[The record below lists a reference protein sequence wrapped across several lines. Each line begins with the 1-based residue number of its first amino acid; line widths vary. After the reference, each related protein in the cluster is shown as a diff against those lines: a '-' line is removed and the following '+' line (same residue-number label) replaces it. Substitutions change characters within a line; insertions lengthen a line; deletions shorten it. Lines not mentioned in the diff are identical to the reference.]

1 MSFATQ
7 ASHKHKRRIAA
18 PLAVVLL
25 AIVALV
31 SMLAMGCA
39 SPQGQGAEGSSAA
52 AQTAAAPESRGDVVV
67 MDDEDTTV
75 TIDLLMVGD
84 ILLHDQLNNAARQ
97 ADGSYDYAF
106 LFAHLGTMVED
117 ADVAILNQET
127 IMGGADR
134 GYGLHVYSIE
144 TGTTTDEEGHE
155 VATTMNIPVFNSPT
169 AVADA
174 EVAAGF
180 NVVLKAHNH
189 VFDQGYAGLANELA
203 YWSTTYPQIPVLGVS
218 DPSGQSSA
226 TDYVQNVYI
235 YEKDGFR
242 IAILNY
248 ATGTNAGGG
257 GNDYA
262 VLSYIS
268 EDKIRS
274 DCEKARAAGAD
285 MIVAC
290 PHWGTE
296 YQTSPSDAQRY
307 WAQIM
312 ADNGVDIIF
321 GTHPHVIE
329 PVEVFQAADGHTCL
343 CYYSN
348 GSFVSSDFPNA
359 DCYIAGI
366 DRVTVQKDGDGTC
379 HIVHADF
386 VPTVMNLQAGDMG
399 AWPVGSYTDEVY
411 AGHSR
416 PELTPQHVRD
426 YCTSVLGPGFDA
438 STGVYTVDLPS
449 N

>member
-1 MSFATQ
+1 MSEAG
-7 ASHKHKRRIAA
+7 SKRRPKAVLAA
-18 PLAVVLL
+18 VLL
-25 AIVALV
+25 LVVAV
-31 SMLAMGCA
+31 LAGVFSAGCSSA
-39 SPQGQGAEGSSAA
+39 TSSADEGSAA
-52 AQTAAAPESRGDVVV
+52 VTPHPGPPDPRDIVV
-67 MDDEDTTV
+67 MDDEDRTV
-75 TIDLLMVGD
+75 TINLVMVGD
-84 ILLHDQLNNAARQ
+84 ILLHDQLVNAGAQ
-97 ADGSYDYAF
+97 GDGSYDYSF
-106 LFAHLGTMVED
+106 LFAHTRDVIEA

-127 IMGGADR
+127 IMGGAER
-134 GYGLHVYSIE
+134 GSGLHVYQVE
-144 TGTTTDEEGHE
+144 TGTTTDEEGNE

-180 NVVLKAHNH
+180 DVVLKAHNH
-189 VFDQGYAGLANELA
+189 VFDQGYSGLAHELA
-203 YWSTTYPQIPVLGVS
+203 YWSSTYPQIPVLGVS

-248 ATGTNAGGG
+248 ATGTNASGG

-262 VLSYIS
+262 VLSYLS

-296 YQTSPSDAQRY
+296 YVTSATDAQRY
-307 WAQIM
+307 WAQVL
-312 ADNGVDIIF
+312 AENGVDIIF

-329 PVEVFQAADGHTCL
+329 PIEVFQASDGHTCV

-348 GSFVSSDFPNA
+348 GSFVSSDFPDAN
-359 DCYIAGI
+359 CYIAGI
-366 DRVTVQKDGDGTC
+366 DRVTVQQEEDGTC
-379 HIVHADF
+379 HVVYADF
-386 VPTVMNLQAGDMG
+386 LPTVVNLKAGDMG
-399 AWPVGSYTDEVY
+399 ARLVSDYTDEVA

-426 YCTSVLGPGFDA
+426 YCSQVLGEGFDPN
-438 STGVYTVDLPS
+438 TGVYTVDLPE